1 MSLLSVPFVGTG
13 ADTALHVVA
22 SLVLVLT
29 ISAAGYGFWKIHEM
43 PINKAHQSGHH
54 QLGLIT
60 ALTWIGFVWHWV
72 WVLAVI
78 FAYIDCDKAIIHL
91 RDTWRSSDKAH
102 HDKPEK
108 GTHALS
114 DDSTLTVVTQT
125 DTSLFTE
132 KTKQENTLC

>member
-22 SLVLVLT
+22 GVVLLAT
-29 ISAAGYGFWKIHEM
+29 IAAAGFGFWRLHEL
-43 PINKAHQSGHH
+43 PINKAHSKDHH

-78 FAYIDCDKAIIHL
+78 LAFVDMEKAILNL
-91 RDTWRSSDKAH
+91 RDIWKSEPSKVTLAPETEPTINQQQEKAI
-102 HDKPEK
+102 
-108 GTHALS
+108 
-114 DDSTLTVVTQT
+114 
-125 DTSLFTE
+125 
-132 KTKQENTLC
+132 ENQSC